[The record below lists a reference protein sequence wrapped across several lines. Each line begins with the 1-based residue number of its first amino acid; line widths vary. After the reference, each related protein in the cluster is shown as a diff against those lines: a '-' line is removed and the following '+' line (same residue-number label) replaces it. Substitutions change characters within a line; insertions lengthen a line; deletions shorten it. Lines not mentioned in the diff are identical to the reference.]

1 IAAENPGLR
10 RFAFSFWEDSLYR
23 AEPAAGVLPYTSMG
37 ATTLSDLGLRE
48 DRLIWAVVIFLLM
61 FGLSLAAVCLVV
73 VALPEPYLV
82 DERRRFLADKP
93 PLVRI
98 GAIIAKNVFGLV
110 VEAVGI
116 VLCIPG
122 VPGQGLLT
130 VLIGLMLLDIPGKRR
145 LVRFLVRR
153 PGVLRTLNW

>member
-10 RFAFSFWEDSLYR
+10 RFAFSFWEDSVDR
-23 AEPAAGVLPYTSMG
+23 AEPAAAVLPYTSMR

-93 PLVRI
+93 PLVRTA
-98 GAIIAKNVFGLV
+98 AIIAKNLLGLIV
-110 VEAVGI
+110 VVIGV

-122 VPGQGLLT
+122 
-130 VLIGLMLLDIPGKRR
+130 IPG
-145 LVRFLVRR
+145 
-153 PGVLRTLNW
+153 